1 MPEKLT
7 SRQRSIL
14 EYIRHS
20 IQDNGRSPTIREMCH
35 KFKIS
40 STNGIR
46 DHLKALINKGYLE
59 KDSMISRGIRLV
71 ERAVTHAVTLPLVG
85 SAPAGY
91 PLTAIENYEGE
102 IALDTSFLPSGES
115 FTLNVRGDSMKN
127 AGIVDGDIVIVR
139 KQEKAE
145 VGEIVV
151 AVIDNEATIKRFF
164 YEESSDKKSSH
175 TTIRLQ
181 PENASYDPIIVNTD
195 KSDFYI
201 AGKVVGLLRRIR

>member
-7 SRQRSIL
+7 PRQRSIL
-14 EYIRHS
+14 EYIRSS
-20 IQDNGRSPTIREMCH
+20 ILDNGRSPTVREMCA

-46 DHLKALINKGYLE
+46 DHLKALIHKGYLK

-71 ERAVTHAVTLPLVG
+71 EKAVTQAATLPLVG

-102 IALDTSFLPSGES
+102 IALDTSFIPSGES
-115 FTLNVRGDSMKN
+115 FTLNVKGDSMIN
-127 AGIVDGDIVIVR
+127 AGIMDGDIVIVR

-145 VGEIVV
+145 PGEIVV

-164 YEESSDKKSSH
+164 YEKPSGEKSSH
-175 TTIRLQ
+175 GNIRLQ
-181 PENASYDPIIVNTD
+181 PENPAYDPIIVNM
-195 KSDFYI
+195 KQSDFYI
-201 AGKVVGLLRRIR
+201 AGKVVGLMRRMR